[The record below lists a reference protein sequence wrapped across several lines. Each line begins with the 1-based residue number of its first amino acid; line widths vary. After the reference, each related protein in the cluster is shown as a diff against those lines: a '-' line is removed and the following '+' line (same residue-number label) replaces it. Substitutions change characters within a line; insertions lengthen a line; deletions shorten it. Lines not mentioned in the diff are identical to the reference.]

1 MSDDTTPGGPHPSGR
16 FVLRIE
22 PDLHGE
28 LRAAARAASLSLNEY
43 CARKLA
49 SPGAP
54 SDPEAT
60 AVVGRAGRILG
71 ESLIGVVAFGSW
83 VRGENRA
90 ASDFDALLITGA
102 SVPITRELYRWWDRE
117 PALRWHGH
125 QVAPLFV
132 RLPPEGAVPSGM
144 WAEAATDGLVLYER
158 GWLVS
163 ERLAGIRRMIAAGRI
178 SRRLLHAQPYWV
190 LRNAE
195 LAEDYLRRARLR
207 LWALDVLF
215 AGEGWPDVV
224 REAQEIV
231 ELTLKGLLRRC
242 GVDPPRVHDVSGI
255 LIAEKDRLPSGLAG
269 KVGELAAASRLL
281 RRDRELAFYGAE
293 DLTPSGFYS
302 RADAEAALAAAR
314 RTVEV
319 VYPYVV
325 EGED

>member
-1 MSDDTTPGGPHPSGR
+1 MSSDTATGRPPLSGR

-22 PDLHGE
+22 PGLHGA

-54 SDPEAT
+54 ADPEAT
-60 AVVGRAGRILG
+60 ALVGRADWLLG
-71 ESLIGVVAFGSW
+71 ELLVGVVAFGSW
-83 VRGENRA
+83 VRGESRA
-90 ASDFDALLITGA
+90 ASDFDALLIAGA
-102 SVPITRELYRWWDRE
+102 SVPITRELYRRWDRE
-117 PALRWHGH
+117 PALRWHGRE
-125 QVAPLFV
+125 VAPHFV

-163 ERLAGIRRMIAAGRI
+163 ERLAEIRRMIAAGRI

-190 LRNAE
+190 LRDAE

-207 LWALDVLF
+207 LRALDVLF

-231 ELTLKGLLRRC
+231 ELALKGLLRRC
-242 GVDPPRVHDVSGI
+242 GVDPPRVHDVSGV
-255 LIAEKDRLPSGLAG
+255 LLAEKDRLPSGLAG
-269 KVGELAAASRLL
+269 EVGELVAASRLL

-293 DLTPSGFYS
+293 DLTPRGFYS
-302 RADAEAALAAAR
+302 RADAEAALAVAR
-314 RTVEV
+314 RTVEA
-319 VYPYVV
+319 VYPHVV
-325 EGED
+325 GGEN